1 LVEHP
6 FVDEISTVMAV
17 APAVALVG
25 GRLGGPPII
34 SVLAVA
40 GCVALERALHHR
52 YGDAAEAT
60 PSKAAFAQ

>member
-40 GCVALERALHHR
+40 GRVALERALHR